1 MQFHF
6 CIFTRLQDGAEYQ
19 SLKLKGYIP
28 LLCGC
33 GRSSAAKESIQDLV
47 VVVNRGSLVEQR
59 WCQLGSCT
67 QDCFAIKSLP
77 EPSDL
82 GDFGWTFRK
91 KKKNQKPRTSILTHK
106 APGSLCLKTQAT
118 GSMPANEVKTVCN
131 GNREPTVFVLPSSSP
146 VPSCKRVSDKSC
158 LLHRLMKEVC
168 LIINTS
174 FFMMFGHLQFFYI
187 RKKTEACNMA
197 HGKGH

>member
-1 MQFHF
+1 MVPVRFMHSRLF
-6 CIFTRLQDGAEYQ
+6 CNQVIAWAFWLRRFWL
-19 SLKLKGYIP
+19 
-28 LLCGC
+28 
-33 GRSSAAKESIQDLV
+33 
-47 VVVNRGSLVEQR
+47 
-59 WCQLGSCT
+59 
-67 QDCFAIKSLP
+67 
-77 EPSDL
+77 
-82 GDFGWTFRK
+82 DFQE

-158 LLHRLMKEVC
+158 LLYRLMKEIC
-168 LIINTS
+168 LTINTS

-197 HGKGH
+197 HGKGHWKCHNY